1 RDANEA
7 MTLAGGAMTGGGSR
21 LPACCGKPNE
31 PRLRV
36 YSARARSENAPL
48 SPRRRASEA
57 THDGRPD
64 LQAQRLP
71 SDYQCRSGLS
81 SMPLESRA
89 MASTVPVTE
98 LRRKRML
105 FCPLSSA
112 ALTTALSSPGTVTRV
127 PAVR

>member
-1 RDANEA
+1 
-7 MTLAGGAMTGGGSR
+7 TGEGNR
-21 LPACCGKPNE
+21 LPAFFGKPID

-36 YSARARSENAPL
+36 NFGRPRSEIAP
-48 SPRRRASEA
+48 SPPGRRATEA
-57 THDGRPD
+57 THDGRPV
-64 LQAQRLP
+64 LRAQRRAP
-71 SDYQCRSGLS
+71 HDQCRTGVS
-81 SMPLESRA
+81 SKPLESRA
-89 MASTVPVTE
+89 MGATVPVTE